1 MVDAPKLNYVQHLGV
16 IPDGARRWARLNNI
30 SLIES
35 YKISM
40 AKLGEYLA
48 SFFRHGIRS
57 ISVYLL
63 SKKNLRR
70 TTEELAAVLEAE
82 SEFLRTVAP
91 RLAEGWA
98 VRVKPVGSLEL
109 IPGELGNI
117 ARRVATEFHRGERRL
132 YLCLAYD
139 PFDELLDASAKGGV
153 FSSQEELFSRLWVPE
168 EIDLVIRTGGA
179 LTLSQ
184 FLPLQ
189 CHYARIVFWELLFN
203 DTTLE
208 NYKATIN
215 DHERDSFKFG
225 E

>member
-1 MVDAPKLNYVQHLGV
+1 MADAPKLNCVQHLGI
-16 IPDGARRWARLNNI
+16 IPDGARRWARLNSL

-35 YKISM
+35 YTISM
-40 AKLGEYLA
+40 AKLGEYLDY
-48 SFFRHGIRS
+48 FFQRGIRS

-63 SKKNLRR
+63 SRKNLKR
-70 TTEELAAVLEAE
+70 TAEELAAVLEAE
-82 SEFLRTVAP
+82 SEFLRTVVP
-91 RLAEGWA
+91 QLAEGWT
-98 VRVKPVGSLEL
+98 VCVKPVGRLEL

-139 PFDELLDASAKGGV
+139 PFDELLDASAKGG
-153 FSSQEELFSRLWVPE
+153 FFPSQAELFFRLWVPE
-168 EIDLVIRTGGA
+168 KVDLVIRTGGA

-189 CHYARIVFWELLFN
+189 CSYARIVFWERLFN
-203 DTTLE
+203 DTNLE
-208 NYKATIN
+208 NYSATIN
-215 DHERDSFKFG
+215 DHEKQTLKFG